1 MNVTFPKNF
10 PYKATFLSALEAVC
24 DNAGKAF
31 TSVQESF
38 VSFGGGLRILTVL
51 VKVFKK
57 FYSSQMIGTV
67 CVVCSYYSLSKQC
80 YCYVKCTSVCSS
92 R

>member
-57 FYSSQMIGTV
+57 FYSSQMIGTFV
-67 CVVCSYYSLSKQC
+67 FFIVLSF
-80 YCYVKCTSVCSS
+80 VLFVHITV
-92 R
+92 